1 MLAVLATDAV
11 AEPALLAAALEAA
24 AAVTFNRITVDGSQ
38 STNDTLLLLASG
50 ASGARPDDDD
60 LAGAVEAVCADLAG
74 QLLADAEG
82 GTRVVRVQVGGAA
95 DGPAALAVARRVAD
109 SPLVKAAAFGG
120 DPNWGRVLQ
129 AAGDAGVDF
138 DPAAVRLE
146 VAGGPG
152 VAGRTVVVKYGGAA
166 MRGDSLD
173 AFVDDVVLLR
183 SVGVDVVV
191 VHGGGPEI
199 SELMARFGKQ
209 PAFVDGHRVT
219 DAQTIDLVRMV
230 LVGRVN
236 QAMVGRINTH
246 GRLAVGLSGED
257 GLLVVAR
264 PRVDPAGRDLGFV
277 GDVDAVDPTAL
288 RALTDKGLIPV
299 VATVAAGPGGQPYN
313 VTADAVAGAMAAALG
328 AEKLVYLTDVP
339 GLLADLDDPGSLLPR
354 LGLAE
359 VEAML
364 ADGRCSAG
372 MVPKLGGGGG
382 GAPG

>member
-1 MLAVLATDAV
+1 VSG
-11 AEPALLAAALEAA
+11 LEAA
-24 AAVTFNRITVDGSQ
+24 ATD
-38 STNDTLLLLASG
+38 LG
-50 ASGARPDDDD
+50 ALQA
-60 LAGAVEAVCADLAG
+60 
-74 QLLADAEG
+74 
-82 GTRVVRVQVGGAA
+82 
-95 DGPAALAVARRVAD
+95 
-109 SPLVKAAAFGG
+109 KAA
-120 DPNWGRVLQ
+120 VLHE
-129 AAGDAGVDF
+129 ALPWIRRF
-138 DPAAVRLE
+138 
-146 VAGGPG
+146 
-152 VAGRTVVVKYGGAA
+152 AGRTVVVKYGGAA

-209 PAFVDGHRVT
+209 PVFVDGHRVT
-219 DAQTIDLVRMV
+219 DAETIDLVRMV

-236 QAMVGRINTH
+236 QALVGRINTH

-313 VTADAVAGAMAAALG
+313 VNADAVAGAMAAALG

-372 MVPKLGGGGG
+372 MVPKLGGVAAALRAGVGSAHIVDG
-382 GAPG
+382 RLRHALLLELLTDSGVGTMVRAEPEASEP